1 MTNIREENY
10 KIICKRIQEL
20 VDLLQNDA
28 EPLSQDQWNDI
39 VNRITKLNKMLEHLK
54 HLKP

>member
-1 MTNIREENY
+1 MTNNREENY
-10 KIICKRIQEL
+10 KTICKRIQEL

-54 HLKP
+54 P